1 MDAKVDLYELLGIS
15 ADAGE
20 KEITKAYRVKALQ
33 YHPDKNRDRPDAARL
48 FHDIKAAY
56 DLLTDPKQRSDYDAK
71 RRVLI
76 AKRQRQNALSS
87 KRKRMKSEL
96 ERAELQARNMQNER
110 KERESQHV
118 HDEAARFREEMLK
131 AEWRHDKEMRKHMQ
145 EIHKMEHDEED
156 DELDR
161 TIRIK
166 WDDKLDYN
174 QQSLTK
180 LFSPFGQLEEVVV
193 APVSDSSRRRGKFLP
208 TSALLVFKSV
218 AAAQSLM
225 RASNDPQLEWFD
237 MHWACSAESN
247 SANAAKP
254 RFASHTDSQ
263 LSNAAPAASDKQ
275 RSVHI
280 PDISA
285 IDPRQVSGGNLS
297 FAEFEKLTLM
307 RMRQHGS
314 VENNC

>member
-1 MDAKVDLYELLGIS
+1 MDPKIDLYELLGIS
-15 ADAGE
+15 SEAGE

-33 YHPDKNRDRPDAARL
+33 YHPDKNRDRPDAAQL

-71 RRVLI
+71 RRVSI

-87 KRKRMKSEL
+87 QRKRMKSEL

-110 KERESQHV
+110 KQRESQNV
-118 HDEAARFREEMLK
+118 QNEAARFREEMFK

-166 WDDKLDYN
+166 WDDKLDYS

-180 LFSPFGQLEEVVV
+180 VFSSFGQLEEVVV
-193 APVSDSSRRRGKFLP
+193 APVSDSSRKRGKFLP

-225 RASNDPQLEWFD
+225 NASNDPQLEWFE
-237 MHWACSAESN
+237 MYWANGAESN
-247 SANAAKP
+247 PVKP
-254 RFASHTDSQ
+254 RFASHADSRLSSATDR
-263 LSNAAPAASDKQ
+263 Q
-275 RSVHI
+275 RRVHI

-285 IDPRQVSGGNLS
+285 IDPRQVSGGNLG
-297 FAEFEKLTLM
+297 FAEFEKLTLT
-307 RMRQHGS
+307 RMRQHGCAK
-314 VENNC
+314 NNC